1 MTLYFCDR
9 CGKQITMKAH
19 ATNYTVSRTF
29 SGMKGEAFYE
39 RHLHF
44 CKKCQ
49 KIIDDMLDVT
59 LFHFDQ
65 VTGDKEFEEAP
76 YNFNYDEE
84 F

>member
-1 MTLYFCDR
+1 MR
-9 CGKQITMKAH
+9 K
-19 ATNYTVSRTF
+19 TNYNESSCYELYRKPNVQRNERRGVLRTTSPF
-29 SGMKGEAFYE
+29 LQKMP
-39 RHLHF
+39 
-44 CKKCQ
+44 

>member
-49 KIIDDMLDVT
+49 K
-59 LFHFDQ
+59 
-65 VTGDKEFEEAP
+65 
-76 YNFNYDEE
+76 NN
-84 F
+84 